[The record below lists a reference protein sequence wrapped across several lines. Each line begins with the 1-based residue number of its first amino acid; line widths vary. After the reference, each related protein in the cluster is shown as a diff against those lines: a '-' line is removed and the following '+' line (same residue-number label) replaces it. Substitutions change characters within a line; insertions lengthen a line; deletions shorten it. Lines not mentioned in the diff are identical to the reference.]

1 MHFRDSI
8 KLLSSTLRA
17 TDTTVLSVDRLSW
30 RLLIGACLVYLSYQL
45 RRSRDKKGV
54 KVGELAVPVWV
65 VCFFVRYKTLSSVGN
80 TVCQTTS
87 VLHFTTN
94 FKDKVLKE
102 R

>member
-1 MHFRDSI
+1 MAFVDWC
-8 KLLSSTLRA
+8 LLGVFIVSASS
-17 TDTTVLSVDRLSW
+17 LSGQKRRESW
-30 RLLIGACLVYLSYQL
+30 RTG
-45 RRSRDKKGV
+45 RSGL
-54 KVGELAVPVWV
+54 GF
-65 VCFFVRYKTLSSVGN
+65 FFVRYKTLSSVGN